1 MNQELREQAI
11 KDVAKA
17 IGAGFNS
24 RIVRGLIDKHGCMK
38 ESEAMAVTVAVEQR
52 TLVLELEQ
60 RVKNLEKPDM
70 FWNGDDPERSEDDP
84 REILFERPN
93 KVMEILTATRGKTI
107 YGFLTGDSD
116 GDSEEEHY
124 FDTKAEAEAALLAT
138 IDQEKEES

>member
-11 KDVAKA
+11 EDWARADGWPV
-17 IGAGFNS
+17 S
-24 RIVRGLIDKHGCMK
+24 RLRQRIIDRPD
-38 ESEAMAVTVAVEQR
+38 SPEAYAVEQR
-52 TLVLELEQ
+52 TLVLELQQ

-70 FWNGDDPERSEDDP
+70 FWDGDDPERSEDDP

-93 KVMEILTATRGKTI
+93 EVIAIWTATKGKTI

-116 GDSEEEHY
+116 GDNEKEYY

-138 IDQEKEES
+138 IDQEKA

>member
-11 KDVAKA
+11 RDICEKMGVA
-17 IGAGFNS
+17 
-24 RIVRGLIDKHGCMK
+24 
-38 ESEAMAVTVAVEQR
+38 ESYLRQRLADDPECKFGWVYTVEQR

-60 RVKNLEKPDM
+60 RIKELEKPDM
-70 FWNGDDPERSEDDP
+70 FWDGDDPERSEDDP

-93 KVMEILTATRGKTI
+93 EVIEIWTATKGKTI

-116 GDSEEEHY
+116 GDNEKEHY

>member
-11 KDVAKA
+11 RDVAEMMSCEDADIRREIDRKHFKNEWA
-17 IGAGFNS
+17 EN
-24 RIVRGLIDKHGCMK
+24 LI
-38 ESEAMAVTVAVEQR
+38 EQR

-70 FWNGDDPERSEDDP
+70 FWDGDDPERSEDDP
-84 REILFERPN
+84 REILFERQN
-93 KVMEILTATRGKTI
+93 EVIAIWTATKGKTI

-116 GDSEEEHY
+116 GDTEKEHY

-138 IDQEKEES
+138 IDHEKEES